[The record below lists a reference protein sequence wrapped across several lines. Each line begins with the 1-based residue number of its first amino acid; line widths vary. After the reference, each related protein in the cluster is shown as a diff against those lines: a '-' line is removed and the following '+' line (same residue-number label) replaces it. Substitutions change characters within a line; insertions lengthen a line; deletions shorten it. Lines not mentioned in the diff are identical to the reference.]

1 MTGRI
6 PQAFIDDVLAR
17 TDLVELID
25 SRVPLKKAGHNHKA
39 CCPFHQEK
47 TPSFN
52 VNGNKQFYHCFG
64 CGASGNAISFIME
77 YDRLEFPDAV
87 DELAGRLGMEVPRD
101 ALATPSVSPG
111 LYDLMSSASDYYYAN
126 LRKHR
131 PVMDY
136 IKQRELSEAV
146 IDSYKLGYAYEA
158 WDGLMKQLAST
169 EKTTNDL
176 VEVGM
181 LVKND
186 NGKIYDR
193 FRDRLM
199 FPIRDRRGKVIA
211 FGGRIINDGQPKYLN
226 SPETP
231 IFHKGRELY
240 GYFEARQA
248 NRNLERMVI
257 VEGYMDVVALA
268 QFGVT
273 YAVATLGTATSEF
286 HLQQL
291 FKTVNEI
298 IFSFDGD
305 KAGKAAAWKAME
317 IALPQIRGDRM
328 VRFMFLPEGD
338 DPDTYIRKHGKE
350 GYETQLTESMPLSEY
365 LLSSLSQNSDLTV
378 AEDRSR
384 FIARMQTY
392 LEKATDPIYKE
403 MLIEAMALKV
413 DMHPEQIKTSLGVE
427 ATSKPA
433 QSSQKA
439 SHVKTMTPMRML
451 ITLLVQNPKL
461 ATEVAVTDWLLKV
474 ESPGAELLKSILDLL
489 HSSPHLTT
497 GALLEHWRDEP
508 QQYGLLQ
515 KLATWDHLIET
526 DETRQTV
533 FRDSIAKV
541 VAELRQARRN
551 ELLSKRK
558 SSGLDDAE
566 TEELRQLLAK
576 KA

>member
-17 TDLVELID
+17 TDLVELIN
-25 SRVPLKKAGHNHKA
+25 SRVPLTKAGTNHKA

-64 CGASGNAISFIME
+64 CGASGNAISFVMD

-111 LYDLMSSASDYYYAN
+111 LYDLMSAASDYYYAN

-131 PVMDY
+131 PAMDY
-136 IKQRELSEAV
+136 IKQRELSEEV
-146 IDSYKLGYAYEA
+146 IDNYKLGYAYEA
-158 WDGLMKQLAST
+158 WDGLRKQLAGSDKIT
-169 EKTTNDL
+169 HDL
-176 VEVGM
+176 VETGM

-240 GYFEARQA
+240 GFFEARQA
-248 NRNLERMVI
+248 NRKLERMVI

-273 YAVATLGTATSEF
+273 YAVATLGTATSES

-305 KAGKAAAWKAME
+305 QAGQAAAWKAME
-317 IALPQIRGDRM
+317 IALPLIRGDRM
-328 VRFMFLPEGD
+328 VRFMFLPEED
-338 DPDTYIRKHGKE
+338 DPDSYIRKHGKAH
-350 GYETQLTESMPLSEY
+350 YEKELVESMPLSEY
-365 LLSSLSQNSDLTV
+365 LLTSLSENTDLSV

-392 LEKATDPIYKE
+392 LEKATDPIYRE
-403 MLIEAMALKV
+403 MLMEAVAQKL
-413 DMHPEQIKTSLGVE
+413 DMHPEQIRASLGVDTVVTNKQNTQ
-427 ATSKPA
+427 TS
-433 QSSQKA
+433 
-439 SHVKTMTPMRML
+439 SHVKSMTPMRML
-451 ITLLVQNPKL
+451 ITLLVQNPEL
-461 ATEVAVTDWLLKV
+461 ASEVTVTDWLLQV
-474 ESPGAELLKSILDLL
+474 QTPGADLLKQILDIL
-489 HSSPHLTT
+489 HSRPHLTT
-497 GALLEHWRDEP
+497 GALIEHWRDQ
-508 QQYGLLQ
+508 QQYKQLQ
-515 KLATWDHLIET
+515 RLATWEHLIET
-526 DETRQTV
+526 DETRQEV
-533 FRDSIAKV
+533 FRDAISKV
-541 VAELRQARRN
+541 FAEIRQTRRD
-551 ELLSKRK
+551 ELLAKRK
-558 SSGLDDAE
+558 SRGLDDAE
-566 TEELRQLLAK
+566 TEELRELLAS

>member
-17 TDLVELID
+17 TDLVELIN
-25 SRVPLKKAGHNHKA
+25 SRVPLTKAGHNHKA

-64 CGASGNAISFIME
+64 CGASGNAISFVMD

-111 LYDLMSSASDYYYAN
+111 LYDLMSAASDYYYAN

-136 IKQRELSEAV
+136 IKQRELSEEV
-146 IDSYKLGYAYEA
+146 IDNYKLGYAYEA
-158 WDGLMKQLAST
+158 WDGLRKQLAGSDKIT
-169 EKTTNDL
+169 QDL
-176 VEVGM
+176 VETGM

-240 GYFEARQA
+240 GFFEARQA
-248 NRNLERMVI
+248 NRKLERMVI

-273 YAVATLGTATSEF
+273 YAVATLGTATSES

-305 KAGKAAAWKAME
+305 QAGQAAAWKAME
-317 IALPQIRGDRM
+317 IALPLIRGDRM
-328 VRFMFLPEGD
+328 VRFMFLPEED
-338 DPDTYIRKHGKE
+338 DPDSYIRKHGKAQ
-350 GYETQLTESMPLSEY
+350 YEQELVESMPLSEY
-365 LLSSLSQNSDLTV
+365 LLSSLSENTDLTI

-403 MLIEAMALKV
+403 MLMEAVAQKL
-413 DMHPEQIKTSLGVE
+413 DMHPEQIRASIGVDTIVKNKQNTQTS
-427 ATSKPA
+427 
-433 QSSQKA
+433 
-439 SHVKTMTPMRML
+439 SHVKSMTPMRML
-451 ITLLVQNPKL
+451 ITLLVQNPEL
-461 ATEVAVTDWLLKV
+461 APEVTVTDWLLQV
-474 ESPGAELLKSILDLL
+474 QTPGADLLKQILDIL
-489 HSSPHLTT
+489 HSRPQLTT
-497 GALLEHWRDEP
+497 GALIEHWRDQ
-508 QQYGLLQ
+508 QQYKQLQ
-515 KLATWDHLIET
+515 RLATWEHLIET
-526 DETRQTV
+526 DETRQEV
-533 FRDSIAKV
+533 FRDAISKV
-541 VAELRQARRN
+541 FAEIRQARRD
-551 ELLSKRK
+551 ELLAKRK
-558 SSGLDDAE
+558 SQGLDDAE
-566 TEELRQLLAK
+566 TEELRELLAS